1 MVEHFFDVER
11 VRGSS
16 PLPPTILFLLPQKV
30 VSSAGLTDAMRHN
43 QINDLPIINH
53 RARR

>member
-16 PLPPTILFLLPQKV
+16 PLPPTDWRIKV
-30 VSSAGLTDAMRHN
+30 DVCGKKSTIS
-43 QINDLPIINH
+43 
-53 RARR
+53 